1 MTPQNP
7 RPRTVTLAGIAW
19 SGAVAAGVIESVLA
33 VTRLLSEGGMASGD
47 WLGLGVRV
55 AVYVGA
61 AALVVALVRGSRIA
75 RIALTGL
82 LSVLGLASL
91 VVPAALEVAGGAT
104 LAAALGGGGALG
116 GWFLVVRVAHVLLVV
131 VATVAM
137 YAPSANAYFRRPS
150 ARRISRLPAASGS

>member
-1 MTPQNP
+1 MTPQHP

-33 VTRLLSEGGMASGD
+33 VTRLLAEGSMGPGD

-104 LAAALGGGGALG
+104 LAAALGGGGPLG

-137 YAPSANAYFRRPS
+137 YAPSANAYFRRPNTP
-150 ARRISRLPAASGS
+150 SRLPAASGS